1 MKTSVIEPGGGAG
14 SSAPALFPAASAI
27 RFRALASPEPGFV
40 MRAEIEAVVEEIK
53 QSLRLL
59 RRHL

>member
-1 MKTSVIEPGGGAG
+1 
-14 SSAPALFPAASAI
+14 LFPAEAATSL
-27 RFRALASPEPGFV
+27 RTLANGNREFV
-40 MRAEIEAVVEEIK
+40 MRAEMEAVVEEIK